1 MSDHSWI
8 VDSLGTDRLQ
18 EAATEAARRRLWS
31 ALRDT
36 PPEATHADNRL
47 RFAANALELD
57 VLDAIGDD
65 DLPRLR
71 RSAASAFQIA
81 RVLRLPESPTERA
94 EALVRLGCLGILG
107 DRGADV
113 QRILRDEDMAG
124 LRLHAAHW
132 GNRVWATVLHV
143 WLLLFRKNGWDD
155 FNAVQEHVA
164 VLRRDQT
171 DLEPEFLQDAAANN
185 DAAPA
190 WNLIWC
196 YHVAKAAEIVGMHQ
210 TQGSADG
217 HYDVGQQLDAQFDR
231 AVAAASHGGLVRQEA
246 LVRLLARTARAL
258 VDGSIWSV
266 ARAVNSRVEEFVA
279 AMTSKDRP
287 RPVFEVLPPQRRA
300 LREEGLLGSG
310 HRAVVVNLP
319 TSSGKTLLAQFR
331 MLQALNQFDR
341 ERGWVAYLAP
351 TRALVGQLARRLRR
365 DFADLGIVVEKV
377 SPALEVDGV
386 ESEMLSEADAARQFR
401 VLVSTPE
408 KLDLMLRGGWEEK
421 TGRPL
426 TLVVVDEA
434 HGIGASERGLRLE
447 LLLATINRECRY
459 AQFLLLTPFVP
470 NANKIAQWLAPDSAT
485 SIDFGV
491 DWVPND
497 RVVAIAQP
505 RKGEARGDFT
515 IDFTTQHTTAKTIE
529 IPDALNV
536 GKRRPLGLSWS
547 AVSRSPGKLAAAA
560 AHLLE
565 RRGTVIVLAAQPA
578 HCWGIAET
586 LKRAENVPAAASDRI
601 RQLCGFLEDEMGADF
616 PLVSLLEHGIGV
628 HHSGLSEDARAIVE
642 RLAEQGDLRA
652 MVATTTIAQGVN
664 FPVSGVVFQSHQY
677 PYGHE
682 MPPED
687 FWNICGRAGRVDQDD
702 LGIIALAG
710 CDDAKVA
717 QLREYVGRSV
727 GELNSTLIDMVKE
740 IEDKTDL
747 LHLERLAWRPEW
759 SAFLQYLAHTY
770 RQVGDHDRFAMQVEQ
785 VLRGTLGF
793 RALRTSHEGWAGK
806 LVSGVQRYSER
817 IKGKPLG
824 LVDATG
830 FSWESV
836 DRTLAG
842 LNRAGVRESAWTPDL
857 FGPRRNDLERMVGL
871 LLDVPELKD
880 SLGRVAAEAALGRD
894 AVARV
899 ICDWVHER
907 PLAEMAQAH
916 FAAHSDSAGRDDA
929 STDATKAMT
938 RCCQTVFGKLAQSAS
953 WGLAALQSLTM
964 RDLDELSP
972 DEQRTL
978 RNLPA
983 RVYYGVNSDEA
994 VAMRLLGVPRTA
1006 ATPLARELNVRPS
1019 DPLHSTRQKLREA
1032 DAGAWQSALG
1042 NRGSSYRRVWAIMEG
1057 LE

>member
-8 VDSLGTDRLQ
+8 VESLGIERLH
-18 EAATEAARRRLWS
+18 EATTEAARRRLWS

-36 PPEATHADNRL
+36 PPEVKQADDRL
-47 RFAANALELD
+47 RFTANALELD
-57 VLDAIGDD
+57 MLVAIGKD

-81 RVLRLPESPTERA
+81 RVLSLPDSPMERA

-113 QRILRDEDMAG
+113 QRV
-124 LRLHAAHW
+124 LRLDDWGMSRPHAAQW
-132 GNRVWATVLHV
+132 GDRVWATVLHV
-143 WLLLFRKNGWDD
+143 WLLLFRKDGWDD
-155 FNAVQEHVA
+155 LDDVQEHVA
-164 VLRRDQT
+164 ALRRDQT
-171 DLEPEFLQDAAANN
+171 DLEPEFLQDAAARR
-185 DAAPA
+185 DVTPA
-190 WNLIWC
+190 WHLIWC
-196 YHVAKAAEIVGMHQ
+196 YHVAKAAEIVGMHHA
-210 TQGSADG
+210 QGNADG
-217 HYDVGQQLDAQFDR
+217 HYDVGEQLDAQFDR

-246 LVRLLARTARAL
+246 LVRLLARTARSL
-258 VDGSIWSV
+258 VDSSIWSV
-266 ARAVNSRVEEFVA
+266 ARAVNSRVSEFVA

-287 RPVFEVLPPQRRA
+287 RPIFEVLPPQRRA
-300 LREEGLLGSG
+300 LREAGLLSAG

-386 ESEMLSEADAARQFR
+386 ESDMLSEAEADRQFR

-434 HGIGASERGLRLE
+434 HGIGASERGFRLE

-470 NANKIAQWLAPDSAT
+470 NAEKIAQWLAPGSAT

-505 RKGEARGDFT
+505 RRGEVRGDFT
-515 IDFTTQHTTAKTIE
+515 IDFTTQHTTATTID
-529 IPDALNV
+529 IPDTLNV
-536 GKRRPLGLSWS
+536 GKRRPLGLPWS
-547 AVSRSPGKLAAAA
+547 AVSGSPGKLAAAA

-586 LKRAENVPAAASDRI
+586 LKRAENGPPKTSDRTL
-601 RQLCGFLEDEMGADF
+601 QLCRFLEDEMGTDF
-616 PLVSLLEHGIGV
+616 PLVSLLENGIGV

-642 RLAEQGDLRA
+642 WLAEQGDLRA
-652 MVATTTIAQGVN
+652 MVATTTVAQGVN

-702 LGIIALAG
+702 LGVIALAG
-710 CDDAKVA
+710 CNDAKVA
-717 QLREYVGRSV
+717 QLREYVSRSV
-727 GELNSTLIDMVKE
+727 GELNSTLIDM
-740 IEDKTDL
+740 IHDIDDKTDL
-747 LHLERLAWRPEW
+747 LHLDRLAWRPEW

-770 RQVGDHDRFAMQVEQ
+770 RQIGDHDRFAMQVEQ

-793 RALRTSHEGWAGK
+793 RALRASHESWASK
-806 LVSGVQRYSER
+806 LVSGVHQYSER
-817 IKGKPLG
+817 IRGKPLR

-836 DRTLAG
+836 ARTLTG
-842 LNRAGVRESAWTPDL
+842 LNRAEVHDAVWTPDL
-857 FGPRRNDLERMVGL
+857 FGTRRNDLERMVGL
-871 LLDVPELKD
+871 LLDVPELKG
-880 SLGRVAAEAALGRD
+880 SLGRVATEAALGPD
-894 AVARV
+894 TVARV

-907 PLAEMAQAH
+907 PLAEMAHEH
-916 FAAHSDSAGRDDA
+916 FAVRAGSGGRDA
-929 STDATKAMT
+929 DATKAMT
-938 RCCQTVFGKLAQSAS
+938 RCCQTVFGRLAQSAS

-964 RDLDELSP
+964 PDLDELSP

-994 VAMRLLGVPRTA
+994 VTMRLLGVPRTA

-1019 DPLHSTRQKLREA
+1019 DPLHLARKKLREA

-1042 NRGSSYRRVWAIMEG
+1042 DRGPNYRQVWTIMEG